1 MGVVTLH
8 EGETSLEGATSLVR
22 GGAQE
27 TWGRKAQSNS
37 SQGSHTEFLSL
48 NTVDVNTEDFA
59 PGPDT
64 GSYDT
69 LFLWV
74 VPDKETR
81 GSHVEHYRAG
91 WGNYGGRCAHREGTA
106 ARGRD
111 CGLLA

>member
-1 MGVVTLH
+1 MGVVTWH
-8 EGETSLEGATSLVR
+8 ERETSLEEATSLAR
-22 GGAQE
+22 GGARE

-37 SQGSHTEFLSL
+37 SQGSHTESPSL

-69 LFLWV
+69 PFLWV
-74 VPDKETR
+74 VLDKETR

-91 WGNYGGRCAHREGTA
+91 WGSYGGRFAHREGTA
-106 ARGRD
+106 ARGKD
-111 CGLLA
+111 SGLLA